1 MSFELFTLAGQV
13 AIVTGS
19 SRGIGRAIA
28 ERLAEHGARVVICSR
43 NADACE
49 PVAAAINWRH
59 GPGTAIA
66 IAASIS
72 SKEALETLVSQ
83 TRRQLGPVSILICN
97 AATNPYYGPLSGISD
112 AQFRKVLDNNIM
124 ANHWLVQMVVSDMVE
139 RAEGAIVVVSSIA
152 GIRGTDMIGAYGI
165 SKAADMQLVRNLA
178 VELGPCGIRVN
189 CVAPG
194 VIRTEFSKALW
205 ENPALTAR
213 SQERTPLRRFGA
225 PDDVAG
231 IVVCLASPAAR
242 HVTGQTIVI
251 DGGDTIA

>member
-1 MSFELFTLAGQV
+1 M

-28 ERLAEHGARVVICSR
+28 ERLAEHGARVVISSR

-49 PVAAAINWRH
+49 PVAAAINGRH
-59 GPGTAIA
+59 GPGTAVA

-72 SKEALETLVSQ
+72 SKEALEALVSQ
-83 TRRQLGPVSILICN
+83 TRRQFGAVSILICN
-97 AATNPYYGPLSGISD
+97 AAANPYYGPLSGISD
-112 AQFRKVLDNNIM
+112 AQFRKVLENNLL
-124 ANHWLVQMVVSDMVE
+124 ANHWLVQMVAPGMVE
-139 RAEGAIVVVSSIA
+139 RGEGAIVVVSSIA
-152 GIRGTDMIGAYGI
+152 GIRGTDTIGAYGI

-178 VELGPCGIRVN
+178 VELGPRGIRVN

-194 VIRTEFSKALW
+194 IIRTEFSKALW
-205 ENPALTAR
+205 EDPALTAR
-213 SQERTPLRRFGA
+213 SQERTPLRRFGD